1 MYLSV
6 RKPWLLLYE
15 NLAKQG
21 DGMQLD
27 KLIR

>member
-1 MYLSV
+1 MYWVLEN
-6 RKPWLLLYE
+6 PDCYYNE

-27 KLIR
+27 NFIR

>member
-1 MYLSV
+1 VLENPDCY
-6 RKPWLLLYE
+6 YNE